1 MILLLII
8 FIIIIQTLLGYIQ
21 NVWLGSILPIISII
35 LSIYVFINGML
46 DLRILDLLMPF
57 VGLFGLIGAWS
68 YGYDLKQKRL

>member
-8 FIIIIQTLLGYIQ
+8 FVIIIQILFGHIQ
-21 NVWLGSILPIISII
+21 NIWLGSILPIISII

-68 YGYDLKQKRL
+68 YGCDLKQKRL